1 MAFIG
6 TVGKIDSND
15 INKMLIGSS
24 VSARSASPADTTEL
38 GPSPTR
44 ISSTGKLQHAL
55 SQVVEATRR
64 LSQADTWRA
73 TKATS
78 SAPEVL
84 DATTQQAD
92 TKEKIEVRVDQVAT
106 HQSTI
111 APLYSPL
118 ATPIGLGT
126 LDIELGS
133 WNSAHS
139 SFISNPNWPKA
150 RVSTGPGDTSVQRL
164 RDKINAAGIGV
175 IANVVSD
182 PTGSYL
188 LLRAAAP
195 GLENGFKVTTQAD
208 PSASEDEARALS
220 ALGFDPTSNPNGM
233 QLAQA
238 AQDAVL
244 KVNGQRLTSSSNFIE
259 DVVPGVDV
267 TAKKASS
274 QPVSIALQPDRDVA
288 KSLVENFVH
297 SYNDLQSQLSQ
308 TQSADAPTLAAATA
322 VQKGIESIWSNQD
335 EHTELRQS
343 MAQLGISLDEN
354 KQLALNPSTLDRGV
368 VKQTTAPPQLAHL
381 SRALAAVTPGLPPAE
396 PAPQATT
403 GQPAAAIATGKTP
416 NTSALFRQAVLEQYT
431 HNMYAEDT
439 H

>member
-1 MAFIG
+1 MASIG
-6 TVGKIDSND
+6 TVGKVDGNGIG
-15 INKMLIGSS
+15 KMVIGAS
-24 VSARSASPADTTEL
+24 VSARPAAPPDTTEQAL
-38 GPSPTR
+38 PPTR
-44 ISSTGKLQHAL
+44 ISSAGKLQHAL

-73 TKATS
+73 AKATS

-92 TKEKIEVRVDQVAT
+92 TEQKIEVQVDQVAT
-106 HQSTI
+106 HQSTL

-150 RVSTGPGDTSVQRL
+150 RLSTGPGDTSVQRL

-175 IANVVSD
+175 IANVISD

-188 LLRAAAP
+188 LLRASAS
-195 GLENGFKVTTQAD
+195 GQDNGFKITVEPD
-208 PSASEDEARALS
+208 PSATASQAQALQ
-220 ALGFDPTSNPNGM
+220 ALGFDPASNPNGM
-233 QLAQA
+233 QLVQA
-238 AQDAVL
+238 AQDAAL
-244 KVNGQRLTSSSNFIE
+244 TVNGQRVTSSSNFVE
-259 DVVPGVDV
+259 DLVPGVDV

-274 QPVSIALQPDRDVA
+274 EPLTVAVQPDREVA
-288 KSLVENFVH
+288 KTLVADFVR

-308 TQSADAPTLAAATA
+308 PQLADSPTLAAATA
-322 VQKGIESIWSNQD
+322 VQKGIESIWSNPT
-335 EHTELRQS
+335 EHAELRQS
-343 MAQLGISLDEN
+343 MEQLGIHLSDD
-354 KQLALNPSTLDRGV
+354 KQLTLSPSTLDRGV
-368 VKQTTAPPQLAHL
+368 LKQTSAPPQLAQL
-381 SRALAAVTPGLPPAE
+381 SRSLTSASPDLPPAE
-396 PAPQATT
+396 PASTAAT
-403 GQPAAAIATGKTP
+403 AAP